1 MSPVNLVL
9 VLCSV
14 LMIAAGQLLFK
25 VLGARLQAG
34 IPPLDPR
41 MIGIA
46 GGAFAIYGM
55 ATLLWIYVLKTL
67 PLTRAYPFMAL
78 SFVLVPLG
86 GMLFF
91 QESVRPSYVMGLVLI
106 VAGVVLTGWSGAR

>member
-1 MSPVNLVL
+1 MSPVNLAL

-14 LMIAAGQLLFK
+14 LMIAAGQVLFK
-25 VLGARLQAG
+25 LLGLRLQAG
-34 IPPLDPR
+34 VPILEPR
-41 MIGIA
+41 MLGIA
-46 GGAFAIYGM
+46 LGSVAIYGM

-86 GMLFF
+86 GVLFF
-91 QESVRPSYVMGLVLI
+91 SEAVRPMYVAGLVLI
-106 VAGVVLTGWSGAR
+106 VAGVVLTGWSGIR